1 MIPFRKHL
9 ILSSSISNNFRS
21 IIHGAWRNSRCFTAS
36 FTMRIHFTVWADCA
50 KESESAGFTILITL
64 ISLFVSLDQRN
75 QSSSRTILWTESFIT
90 AIFWLLNINLT
101 GRTQGNIFLPI
112 EWRLVPI
119 YCYSLSFYAQTTC
132 LENRDRKKCLGQIF
146 WNEKRE
152 LMRSIHIRLEKE
164 KFREEWFRRARKA
177 KSVSRLHF

>member
-9 ILSSSISNNFRS
+9 ILSSSISSNFRL
-21 IIHGAWRNSRCFTAS
+21 IINGAWRNSRCFIAS
-36 FTMRIHFTVWADCA
+36 FTMRIHFTVWADCVR
-50 KESESAGFTILITL
+50 ESEIAGFTILITL

-90 AIFWLLNINLT
+90 AIFWLLNIYLA

-146 WNEKRE
+146 WNENKGAYEKYPYPIRKRKI
-152 LMRSIHIRLEKE
+152 LGGMLSTS
-164 KFREEWFRRARKA
+164 AQN
-177 KSVSRLHF
+177 